1 MSSAGIPFVPVKKN
15 PPVEDPG
22 VLSAAVSCTTPQPAT
37 RPGLRFRLV
46 VTNESDDPVELRNPA
61 ESLSY
66 EVTDGEGWP
75 IAIAKPVRKVRI
87 DGPPRGAGANADF
100 LAVEGAE
107 VDGASLA
114 ADAAAGADTFTL
126 PPSGSV
132 TLDLVVPTVLTA
144 YQATTSGPPA
154 PGDYHVKV
162 LLPLRWASDGQTQS
176 FMLRSASAM
185 DITVTGE

>member
-1 MSSAGIPFVPVKKN
+1 MSVTDIPFVPVKKN

-22 VLSAAVSCTTPQPAT
+22 VFSAAVSCATPQPASE
-37 RPGLRFRLV
+37 PGLRFRLV
-46 VTNESDDPVELRNPA
+46 VTNASADTVELHNPA

-87 DGPPRGAGANADF
+87 DGPPRSAAANADF

-114 ADAAAGADTFTL
+114 ADAAAAAETFTL

-162 LLPLRWASDGQTQS
+162 LLPLRWSAGGQKQS
-176 FMLRSASAM
+176 FMLRSDSAM
-185 DITVTGE
+185 DITVTEE

>member
-1 MSSAGIPFVPVKKN
+1 
-15 PPVEDPG
+15 
-22 VLSAAVSCTTPQPAT
+22 
-37 RPGLRFRLV
+37 V

-87 DGPPRGAGANADF
+87 DGPPRDAAANADF

-114 ADAAAGADTFTL
+114 ADGAETFTL

-132 TLDLVVPTVLTA
+132 TLDLVVPTVLTG

-162 LLPLRWASDGQTQS
+162 LLPLKWGSDGQTQS

-185 DITVTGE
+185 DITVTEE